1 MPKRPKTGKKF
12 TRKENKEMLH
22 EDCRVEETGET
33 YHQFN
38 PGEENQQNSRSAKRA
53 TQALKLERE
62 ESRIYKATEAIELTS
77 QSNSNKLVN
86 SVK

>member
-22 EDCRVEETGET
+22 EDYRVEKTGET

-38 PGEENQQNSRSAKRA
+38 PGEKNQQNSRSAKQA

-77 QSNSNKLVN
+77 QSKLEQI
-86 SVK
+86 SK